1 MRDVQGNS
9 AGSASSILAAAV
21 CQGQCSVL
29 TVWCCTVFTVVT
41 LWAWNQVFQQLQWA
55 KVSAQYS
62 LCDVVVFTVVT
73 VGVESSVSAAAVCHY
88 ELSLLL
94 CGC

>member
-1 MRDVQGNS
+1 MFR
-9 AGSASSILAAAV
+9 
-21 CQGQCSVL
+21 
-29 TVWCCTVFTVVT
+29 
-41 LWAWNQVFQQLQWA
+41 QLQWA